1 MAELAKEIIQVN
13 LEDEMR
19 RSYLDY
25 AMSVIVGRAL
35 PDVRDG
41 LKPVH
46 RRVLYAMSELG
57 AHSNKPHFKS
67 ARIVGDVI
75 GKYHPHGD
83 QSVYDTL
90 VRMAQPFS
98 LRYLLVDGQGNF
110 GSVDGDSAAAMRY
123 TESRM
128 AKLTHELMADIDKET
143 VDFQPNYDEKELEP
157 TVMPTRV
164 PNLLING
171 SAGIAVGMAT
181 NIPPHNLSE
190 VINAT
195 IALINAPELD
205 VDALMEYIPGPDFPT
220 AGIINGTA
228 GIINAYRT
236 GRGRVRMRARAEIE
250 VNQDTGR
257 EAIAV
262 TEIPYQVN
270 KARLIEK
277 IAELVKEKRLEGIS
291 ELRDESDKDGM
302 RIFIEVK
309 RGESAEVVL
318 NNLYQQTQM
327 ESVFG
332 INMVALVDGR
342 PQLLNL
348 KQILEAFI
356 RHRREVVTRR
366 TIFELRK
373 ARQRAHILEG
383 LTVALANIDE
393 MIELIKTSANPNEAR
408 ERMLEKT
415 WEPGL
420 VGALLAAAGSEASR
434 PEDLAAEFGL
444 HDGRYQLTE
453 TQATQI
459 LEMRLH
465 RLTGL
470 EQEKLTDEYKVLLEA
485 IRGLIEILENPD
497 VLLEVIRTEL
507 LNLKE
512 EFGDA
517 RRSEIRASEEDLDIL
532 DLIAPE
538 DVVVTLSHSGYAKRQ
553 PVSAYRA
560 QKRGGKGRNAAMTKD
575 EDFIDK
581 LWLVNTHDTLLTFT
595 STGRVFWL
603 PVHQLPDAGPN
614 ARGRP
619 IINWLALEAG
629 EQVQAVLPVRAYDDS
644 HFVFF
649 ATRNGM
655 VKKTP
660 LTEFAYRLARGKIAI
675 NLDDGDAL
683 VDVALT
689 NGQREVMLFASN
701 GKAVRFAESGR
712 EDDADAVE
720 ESVDTDGA
728 EDSGEDA
735 VEVVAEGEGADRS
748 RRGKGGVRSTGRN
761 SRGVRG
767 IKLAKGES
775 VVSMIVIDGDGDIL
789 TASQRGYG
797 KRTPVDEYPCKGRGT
812 QGVIALKTT
821 ERNGA
826 LVGAIQL
833 SDHHEVLMIS
843 DGGTLV
849 RTRAAEISQ
858 VGRNTQGVTLM
869 RLAEDETLQTIER
882 VDASLDEVEDGIEG
896 EVPAAPVADA
906 GDAVETPATDA

>member
-1 MAELAKEIIQVN
+1 MADLAKEIIPVN

-46 RRVLYAMSELG
+46 RRVLFAMNELG
-57 AHSNKPHFKS
+57 AHSNKPYYKS

-83 QSVYDTL
+83 NAVYDTL

-110 GSVDGDSAAAMRY
+110 GSIDGDNAAAMRY
-123 TESRM
+123 TEARMSRIS
-128 AKLTHELMADIDKET
+128 HELMADIDKDT

-164 PNLLING
+164 PNLLVNG

-181 NIPPHNLSE
+181 NIPPHNLNE
-190 VINAT
+190 VVEALL
-195 IALINAPELD
+195 ALIDDPQID
-205 VDALMEYIPGPDFPT
+205 IDGLMEHIPGPDFPT
-220 AGIINGTA
+220 AGIINGVG
-228 GIINAYRT
+228 GIQLAYRT
-236 GRGRVRMRARAEIE
+236 GRGRVRMRAKADVE
-250 VNQDTGR
+250 VADNGR
-257 EAIAV
+257 EAIVV

-277 IAELVKEKRLEGIS
+277 IAELVKEKKLEGIS

-302 RIFIEVK
+302 RIYIEVK

-318 NNLYQQTQM
+318 NNLYAQTQM

-348 KQILEAFI
+348 KQILEAFV

-373 ARQRAHILEG
+373 ARNRAHILEG
-383 LTVALANIDE
+383 LTVALANIDA

-408 ERMLEKT
+408 ERMLART

-420 VGALLAAAGSEASR
+420 VGSLLAAAGAEASR
-434 PEDLAAEFGL
+434 PEDLPAGVGL
-444 HDGRYQLTE
+444 VGGRYQLTE
-453 TQATQI
+453 TQAQQI

-470 EQEKLTDEYKVLLEA
+470 EQEKLTEEYRQLLEE
-485 IRGLIEILENPD
+485 IRGLIRILEEPD
-497 VLLEVIRTEL
+497 VLLDVIRTEL
-507 LNLKE
+507 RNLKE

-538 DVVVTLSHSGYAKRQ
+538 DVVVTLSHAGYAKRQ
-553 PVSAYRA
+553 PATTYRA
-560 QKRGGKGRNAAMTKD
+560 QRRGGKGRNAAATKD
-575 EDFIDK
+575 EDFIDQ

-595 STGRVFWL
+595 SAGRVFWL

-619 IINWLALEAG
+619 IINWIPLTEC
-629 EQVQAVLPVRAYDDS
+629 EKVQAVLPVRAYDEGK
-644 HFVFF
+644 FVFF
-649 ATRNGM
+649 ATAHGT
-655 VKKTP
+655 VKKTA
-660 LTEFAYRLARGKIAI
+660 LTEFAFRLSRGKIAI
-675 NLDDGDAL
+675 NLDEGDAL
-683 VDVALT
+683 VGAALT
-689 NGQREVMLFASN
+689 DGECDIMLFASN
-701 GKAVRFAESGR
+701 GKAVRFDEGSVRAMGR
-712 EDDADAVE
+712 TA
-720 ESVDTDGA
+720 T
-728 EDSGEDA
+728 
-735 VEVVAEGEGADRS
+735 
-748 RRGKGGVRSTGRN
+748 
-761 SRGVRG
+761 GVRG
-767 IKLAKGES
+767 MRLAQGEEVRS
-775 VVSMIVIDGDGDIL
+775 LIVIDGQGDIL
-789 TASQRGYG
+789 TASERGFG
-797 KRTPVDEYPCKGRGT
+797 KRTEVAEFPKKGRGT

-821 ERNGA
+821 ERNGQ

-833 SDHHEVLMIS
+833 SDHHDVLLIS

-849 RTRAAEISQ
+849 RTPAADIAQ

-869 RLAEDETLQTIER
+869 RLAADETLQAIER
-882 VDASLDEVEDGIEG
+882 LDATLDREAEDAS
-896 EVPAAPVADA
+896 ADA
-906 GDAVETPATDA
+906 AVAVEGDEAASPPQA

>member
-1 MAELAKEIIQVN
+1 MAELAKEIIPVN

-46 RRVLYAMSELG
+46 RRVLYAMHELG
-57 AHSNKPHFKS
+57 AHSNKPYFKS

-83 QSVYDTL
+83 TAVYDTL

-98 LRYLLVDGQGNF
+98 LRYMLVDGQGNF
-110 GSVDGDSAAAMRY
+110 GSIDGDSAAAMRY
-123 TESRM
+123 TEARMSR
-128 AKLTHELMADIDKET
+128 LSHELMADIDKET

-164 PNLLING
+164 PNLLVNG

-181 NIPPHNLSE
+181 NIPPHNLGE
-190 VINAT
+190 VVDAT
-195 IALINAPELD
+195 IALIDHPEID
-205 VDALMEYIPGPDFPT
+205 IDGLMQYIPGPDFPT
-220 AGIINGTA
+220 AGIINGVG
-228 GIINAYRT
+228 GIQLAYRT
-236 GRGRVRMRARAEIE
+236 GRGRVRMRAKADIE
-250 VNQDTGR
+250 VNEDTGR

-277 IAELVKEKRLEGIS
+277 IAELVKEKKLEGIS

-302 RIFIEVK
+302 RIYIEVK

-348 KQILEAFI
+348 KQILEAFV

-373 ARQRAHILEG
+373 ARARAHILEG

-408 ERMLEKT
+408 DRMLART

-420 VGALLAAAGSEASR
+420 VASLLAAAGADASR
-434 PEDLAAEFGL
+434 PEDLPNGVGL
-444 HDGRYQLTE
+444 IEGRYQLTE
-453 TQATQI
+453 TQAQQI

-470 EQEKLTDEYKVLLEA
+470 EQDKLTEEYKQLLET
-485 IRGLIEILENPD
+485 IRGLIEILENPA

-507 LNLKE
+507 RNLKE
-512 EFGDA
+512 EFDDA

-538 DVVVTLSHSGYAKRQ
+538 DVVVTLSHAGYAKRQ

-560 QKRGGKGRNAAMTKD
+560 QKRGGRGRSAASTKD

-595 STGRVFWL
+595 SAGRVFWL
-603 PVHQLPDAGPN
+603 SVHQLPDAGPN

-619 IINWLALEAG
+619 IINWIPLEAS
-629 EQVQAVLPVRAYDDS
+629 EQVQAVVPVREYEEGKY
-644 HFVFF
+644 VFF
-649 ATRNGM
+649 ATRNGT

-660 LTEFAYRLARGKIAI
+660 LTEFAFRLQKGKIAI
-675 NLDDGDAL
+675 NLDEGDAL
-683 VDVALT
+683 VNAELT
-689 NGQREVMLFASN
+689 DGTRDIMLFASN
-701 GKAVRFAESGR
+701 GKAVRFAES
-712 EDDADAVE
+712 E
-720 ESVDTDGA
+720 
-728 EDSGEDA
+728 
-735 VEVVAEGEGADRS
+735 
-748 RRGKGGVRSTGRN
+748 VRSMGRTAT
-761 SRGVRG
+761 GVRG
-767 IKLAKGES
+767 IRLAPGDSSEGDGEGEGEVAQS
-775 VVSMIVIDGDGDIL
+775 GAKVVSLIVVDGDGDIL
-789 TASQRGYG
+789 TASERGYG
-797 KRTPVDEYPCKGRGT
+797 KRTPVTEYPRKGRGT

-821 ERNGA
+821 ERNGL
-826 LVGAIQL
+826 LVGAVQL
-833 SDHHEVLMIS
+833 SDHHEVLLIS

-858 VGRNTQGVTLM
+858 VSRNTQGVTLM
-869 RLAEDETLQTIER
+869 RLAADECLQAIER
-882 VDASLDEVEDGIEG
+882 LDASLDDDSEPVEGEPAVAAGVEDESRL
-896 EVPAAPVADA
+896 PQ
-906 GDAVETPATDA
+906 

>member
-1 MAELAKEIIQVN
+1 MAELAKEIIPVN

-35 PDVRDG
+35 PDARDG

-46 RRVLYAMSELG
+46 RRVLYAMNELG
-57 AHSNKPHFKS
+57 AHSNKPYYKS

-83 QSVYDTL
+83 SAVYDTL

-98 LRYLLVDGQGNF
+98 LRYMLVDGQGNF

-123 TESRM
+123 TEARMSRIS
-128 AKLTHELMADIDKET
+128 HELLADIDKET

-157 TVMPTRV
+157 SVMPTRV
-164 PNLLING
+164 PNLLVNG

-181 NIPPHNLSE
+181 NIPPHNMSE
-190 VINAT
+190 VIDAT
-195 IALINAPELD
+195 IALIDQPDID
-205 VDALMEYIPGPDFPT
+205 VDGLMEHIPGPDFPT

-236 GRGRVRMRARAEIE
+236 GRGRVRMRARAEVE
-250 VNQDTGR
+250 VADNGR
-257 EAIAV
+257 EAIVV

-277 IAELVKEKRLEGIS
+277 IAELVKEKKLEGIS

-302 RIFIEVK
+302 RIYIEVK

-348 KQILEAFI
+348 KQVLEAFV

-366 TIFELRK
+366 TIFDLRK
-373 ARQRAHILEG
+373 ARARAHILEG
-383 LTVALANIDE
+383 LTVALANIDD

-408 ERMLEKT
+408 ERMLART

-420 VGALLAAAGSEASR
+420 VGALLAATGADASR
-434 PEDLAAEFGL
+434 PEDLPDGVGL
-444 HDGRYQLTE
+444 IDGRYQLTE
-453 TQATQI
+453 TQAQQI

-470 EQEKLTDEYKVLLEA
+470 EQEKLTEEYKLLLET

-507 LNLKE
+507 RNVKE

-517 RRSEIRASEEDLDIL
+517 RRSEIRQSEEDLDIL

-538 DVVVTLSHSGYAKRQ
+538 DVVVTLSHAGYAKRQ
-553 PVSAYRA
+553 PVTAYRA
-560 QKRGGKGRNAAMTKD
+560 QKRGGRGRNAAATKD

-595 STGRVFWL
+595 SAGRVFWL
-603 PVHQLPDAGPN
+603 SVHQLPDAGPN

-619 IINWLALEAG
+619 IINWIPLETG
-629 EQVQAVLPVRAYDDS
+629 EQVQAVVPVREYEEGKY
-644 HFVFF
+644 VFF
-649 ATRNGM
+649 ATRNGT

-660 LTEFAYRLARGKIAI
+660 LTEFAYRLQRGKIAI
-675 NLDDGDAL
+675 NLDEGDAL
-683 VDVALT
+683 VNAELT
-689 NGQREVMLFASN
+689 NGERDIMLFASN
-701 GKAVRFAESGR
+701 GKAVRFDEGSVRSMGR
-712 EDDADAVE
+712 TATGVR
-720 ESVDTDGA
+720 GMRL
-728 EDSGEDA
+728 
-735 VEVVAEGEGADRS
+735 AEGEQ
-748 RRGKGGVRSTGRN
+748 
-761 SRGVRG
+761 
-767 IKLAKGES
+767 
-775 VVSMIVIDGDGDIL
+775 VVSLIVIDGDGDIL
-789 TASQRGYG
+789 TASARGYG
-797 KRTPVDEYPCKGRGT
+797 KRTPQAEYPRKGRGT
-812 QGVIALKTT
+812 QGVLAIKTS
-821 ERNGA
+821 ERNGP
-826 LVGAIQL
+826 LVGAVQL
-833 SDHHEVLMIS
+833 SEHHEVLLIS

-849 RTRAAEISQ
+849 RTRASEISQ
-858 VGRNTQGVTLM
+858 VSRNTQGVTLM
-869 RLAEDETLQTIER
+869 RLAADETLQAVER
-882 VDASLDEVEDGIEG
+882 LDASLDDEDVEG
-896 EVPAAPVADA
+896 EGVDVAIDPTAVTQPAGAATAEPAPDA
-906 GDAVETPATDA
+906 G

>member
-1 MAELAKEIIQVN
+1 MSSQNSDHAREIIPVN

-46 RRVLYAMSELG
+46 RRVLFAMNELG
-57 AHSNKPHFKS
+57 AHSNKPYYKS

-90 VRMAQPFS
+90 VRMAQPFA

-110 GSVDGDSAAAMRY
+110 GSVDGDPAAAMRY
-123 TESRM
+123 TEARMSRM
-128 AKLTHELMADIDKET
+128 AHELMADIDKET

-157 TVMPTRV
+157 TVMPTRF
-164 PNLLING
+164 PNLLVNG

-181 NIPPHNLSE
+181 NIPPHNLRE
-190 VINAT
+190 VVNALLAM
-195 IALINAPELD
+195 IEQPQID
-205 VDALMEYIPGPDFPT
+205 IDGLMEHIPGPDFPT
-220 AGIINGTA
+220 AGILNGVG
-228 GIINAYRT
+228 GIHLAYRT
-236 GRGRVRMRARAEIE
+236 GRGRVRMRAKAEVE
-250 VNQDTGR
+250 VSDNGR
-257 EAIAV
+257 EAIVV

-270 KARLIEK
+270 KARLIER
-277 IAELVKEKRLEGIS
+277 IADLVKEKKLEGIS

-318 NNLYQQTQM
+318 NNLYSQTPM
-327 ESVFG
+327 ESTFG

-348 KQILEAFI
+348 KQILEAFL

-373 ARQRAHILEG
+373 ARARAHILEG

-393 MIELIKTSANPNEAR
+393 MIELIKTSANPDEAR
-408 ERMLEKT
+408 QRMLARL
-415 WEPGL
+415 WQPGM
-420 VGALLAAAGSEASR
+420 VGALLAASGADASR
-434 PEDLAAEFGL
+434 PEDLPQGVGL
-444 HDGRYQLTE
+444 LDGGYQLTE
-453 TQATQI
+453 TQAQQI

-470 EQEKLTDEYKVLLEA
+470 EQEKLAEEYRQLLDA
-485 IRGLIEILENPD
+485 IRALIEILEQPD
-497 VLLEVIRTEL
+497 VLMRVIRTEL
-507 LNLKE
+507 ENVKE

-538 DVVVTLSHSGYAKRQ
+538 DVVVTLSHAGYAKRQ
-553 PVSAYRA
+553 PATAYRA
-560 QKRGGKGRNAAMTKD
+560 QRRGGRGRNAAATKD
-575 EDFIDK
+575 EDFIDQ

-595 STGRVFWL
+595 SNGRVFWL

-619 IINWLALEAG
+619 IVNWIPLEAG
-629 EQVQAVLPVRAYDDS
+629 EKVQAVLPVREYAEGQY
-644 HFVFF
+644 VFF
-649 ATRNGM
+649 ATRNGT

-660 LTEFAYRLARGKIAI
+660 LTEFAFRLARGKIAI
-675 NLDDGDAL
+675 GLDEGDAL
-683 VDVALT
+683 VNAELT
-689 NGQREVMLFASN
+689 NGARDIMLFASN
-701 GKAVRFAESGR
+701 GKAVRFDEGSVRAMGR
-712 EDDADAVE
+712 TATGVR
-720 ESVDTDGA
+720 GMRL
-728 EDSGEDA
+728 
-735 VEVVAEGEGADRS
+735 AEGERVCS
-748 RRGKGGVRSTGRN
+748 L
-761 SRGVRG
+761 
-767 IKLAKGES
+767 I
-775 VVSMIVIDGDGDIL
+775 VVDGDGDIL
-789 TASQRGYG
+789 TASENGYG
-797 KRTPVDEYPCKGRGT
+797 KRTGINEFPRKGRGT
-812 QGVIALKTT
+812 QGVIALKTSD
-821 ERNGA
+821 RNGR
-826 LVGAIQL
+826 LIGAIQL
-833 SDHHEVLMIS
+833 SDHHDVLLIS

-849 RTRAAEISQ
+849 RTPASAIAQ
-858 VGRNTQGVTLM
+858 VGRNTQGVTLI
-869 RLAEDETLQTIER
+869 RVAGGEKLQAIER
-882 VDASLDEVEDGIEG
+882 LDVSLEQNGSAE
-896 EVPAAPVADA
+896 AA
-906 GDAVETPATDA
+906 AVLPPEQQAPQFEP

>member
-1 MAELAKEIIQVN
+1 MADLAKEIIPVN

-46 RRVLYAMSELG
+46 RRVLYAMNELG
-57 AHSNKPHFKS
+57 AHSNKPYYKS

-123 TESRM
+123 TEARMSR
-128 AKLTHELMADIDKET
+128 LTHELMADIDKET

-157 TVMPTRV
+157 TVMPTRF
-164 PNLLING
+164 PNLLVNG

-181 NIPPHNLSE
+181 NIPPHNMGE
-190 VINAT
+190 VVNALL
-195 IALINAPELD
+195 ALIDDPSID
-205 VDALMEYIPGPDFPT
+205 IDGLMEHIPGPDFPT
-220 AGIINGTA
+220 AGIINGVG
-228 GIINAYRT
+228 GIHLAYRT

-250 VNQDTGR
+250 VADNGR

-277 IAELVKEKRLEGIS
+277 IAELVKEKKLEGIS

-302 RIFIEVK
+302 RIYIEVK

-318 NNLYQQTQM
+318 NNLYAQTQM

-342 PQLLNL
+342 PKLLNL
-348 KQILEAFI
+348 KEILEAFV

-373 ARQRAHILEG
+373 ARNRAHILEG

-408 ERMLEKT
+408 ERMLART
-415 WEPGL
+415 WEAGL
-420 VGALLAAAGSEASR
+420 VGALLAASGADASR
-434 PEDLAAEFGL
+434 PEDLPQGVGL
-444 HDGRYQLTE
+444 IDGRYQLTE
-453 TQATQI
+453 TQAQQI

-470 EQEKLTDEYKVLLEA
+470 EQDKLTEEYKALLEE
-485 IRGLIEILENPD
+485 IRGLIRILEEPD
-497 VLLEVIRTEL
+497 VLLDVIRDEL
-507 LNLKE
+507 RNVKA

-538 DVVVTLSHSGYAKRQ
+538 DVVVTLSHAGYAKRQ
-553 PVSAYRA
+553 PATAYRA
-560 QKRGGKGRNAAMTKD
+560 QKRGGKGRNAASTKD
-575 EDFIDK
+575 EDFIDQ

-595 STGRVFWL
+595 SAGRVFWL

-619 IINWLALEAG
+619 IINWIPLTEG
-629 EQVQAVLPVRAYDDS
+629 EKVQAVLPVREYADGKY
-644 HFVFF
+644 VFF
-649 ATRNGM
+649 ATGNGT
-655 VKKTP
+655 VKKTA

-675 NLDDGDAL
+675 NLDEGDAL
-683 VDVALT
+683 VGAALT
-689 NGQREVMLFASN
+689 DGECDIMLFASN
-701 GKAVRFAESGR
+701 GKAVRFDEGSVRAMGR
-712 EDDADAVE
+712 TATGVR
-720 ESVDTDGA
+720 GMKL
-728 EDSGEDA
+728 
-735 VEVVAEGEGADRS
+735 AEGEA
-748 RRGKGGVRSTGRN
+748 VRS
-761 SRGVRG
+761 
-767 IKLAKGES
+767 L
-775 VVSMIVIDGDGDIL
+775 IVIDGEGDIL
-789 TASQRGYG
+789 TASERGFG
-797 KRTPVDEYPCKGRGT
+797 KRTGVAEFPKKGRGT

-821 ERNGA
+821 ERNGQ

-833 SDHHEVLMIS
+833 SEHHDVLLIS

-849 RTRAAEISQ
+849 RTPAADIAQ

-869 RLAEDETLQTIER
+869 RLAADETLQAIER
-882 VDASLDEVEDGIEG
+882 LDASLDGDGEAGADSVDAIQ
-896 EVPAAPVADA
+896 AAPP
-906 GDAVETPATDA
+906 PA

>member
-1 MAELAKEIIQVN
+1 MTDLAQEIIPVN

-46 RRVLYAMSELG
+46 RRVLHAMNELG
-57 AHSNKPHFKS
+57 AHSNKPYYKS

-98 LRYLLVDGQGNF
+98 LRYMLVDGQGNF

-123 TESRM
+123 TEARM
-128 AKLTHELMADIDKET
+128 ARLTHELMADIDKET
-143 VDFQPNYDEKELEP
+143 VDFTPNYDEKELEP
-157 TVMPTRV
+157 SVMPTRF
-164 PNLLING
+164 PNLLVNG

-181 NIPPHNLSE
+181 NIPPHNLGE
-190 VINAT
+190 VVDAL
-195 IALINAPELD
+195 IALIDNPD
-205 VDALMEYIPGPDFPT
+205 IDIDGLMEYIPGPDFPT
-220 AGIINGTA
+220 GGIINGVG
-228 GIINAYRT
+228 GIHLAYRT
-236 GRGRVRMRARAEIE
+236 GRGRVRIRAKCDVE
-250 VNQDTGR
+250 VADNGR
-257 EAIAV
+257 ESIIV

-277 IAELVKEKRLEGIS
+277 IAELVKEKKLEGIS

-302 RIFIEVK
+302 RIYIEVK
-309 RGESAEVVL
+309 RGDSAEVVL

-332 INMVALVDGR
+332 INMVAIVEGR
-342 PQLLNL
+342 PRLLNL
-348 KQILEAFI
+348 REILEAFV

-373 ARQRAHILEG
+373 ARNRAHVLEG

-393 MIELIKTSANPNEAR
+393 MIELIKTSESPAVAK
-408 ERMLEKT
+408 ERMLARL
-415 WEPGL
+415 WQPGL
-420 VGALLAAAGSEASR
+420 VGALLGAAGAEASR
-434 PEDLAAEFGL
+434 PEDLPRGVGL
-444 HDGRYQLTE
+444 LADGYQLTE
-453 TQATQI
+453 TQAQQI

-470 EQEKLTDEYKVLLEA
+470 EQEKLTEEYRQLLDT
-485 IRGLIEILENPD
+485 IRGLIEILEDPE

-507 LNLKE
+507 RNVKE
-512 EFGDA
+512 EFGDE

-538 DVVVTLSHSGYAKRQ
+538 DVVVTLSHAGYAKRQ
-553 PVSAYRA
+553 PVTAYRA
-560 QKRGGKGRNAAMTKD
+560 QRRGGRGRNAASTKD
-575 EDFIDK
+575 EDFIDQ

-595 STGRVFWL
+595 SAGRVFWL

-619 IINWLALEAG
+619 IINWIALEEG
-629 EQVQAVLPVRAYDDS
+629 EKVQAVVPVREYDPDK
-644 HFVFF
+644 FVFF
-649 ATRNGM
+649 ATRHGT

-660 LTEFAYRLARGKIAI
+660 LPEFAYRLARGKIAI
-675 NLDDGDAL
+675 NLAEGDAL
-683 VDVALT
+683 VNVELSD
-689 NGQREVMLFASN
+689 GDRDIMLFASN
-701 GKAVRFAESGR
+701 GKAVRFAGQTVRPMGR
-712 EDDADAVE
+712 TA
-720 ESVDTDGA
+720 T
-728 EDSGEDA
+728 
-735 VEVVAEGEGADRS
+735 
-748 RRGKGGVRSTGRN
+748 
-761 SRGVRG
+761 GVRG
-767 IKLAKGES
+767 IRLAEGEEVRS
-775 VVSMIVIDGDGDIL
+775 LIVVDGDGDIL
-789 TASQRGYG
+789 TASERGYG
-797 KRTPVDEYPCKGRGT
+797 KRTPLAEYPRKGRGT
-812 QGVIALKTT
+812 QGVIALQTT
-821 ERNGA
+821 ARNGK

-833 SDHHEVLMIS
+833 SDQHEVLLIS
-843 DGGTLV
+843 DAGTLV

-869 RLAEDETLQTIER
+869 RVGEGESLQAIER
-882 VDASLDEVEDGIEG
+882 LDASLDADGE
-896 EVPAAPVADA
+896 PAADA
-906 GDAVETPATDA
+906 RPEPGLQPEA

>member
-1 MAELAKEIIQVN
+1 MTDLAKEIIPVN

-46 RRVLYAMSELG
+46 RRVLFAMNELG
-57 AHSNKPHFKS
+57 AHSNKPYYKS

-110 GSVDGDSAAAMRY
+110 GSVDGDNAAAMRY
-123 TESRM
+123 TEARM
-128 AKLTHELMADIDKET
+128 AKLTHELMADIDKDT

-157 TVMPTRV
+157 TVMPSRF
-164 PNLLING
+164 PNLLVNG

-190 VINAT
+190 VIDAT
-195 IALINAPELD
+195 VALLDDPEID
-205 VDALMEYIPGPDFPT
+205 IDGLMQHIPGPDFPT
-220 AGIINGTA
+220 AGIINGVG
-228 GIINAYRT
+228 GIHIAYRT
-236 GRGRVRMRARAEIE
+236 GRGRVRMRARAEVE
-250 VNQDTGR
+250 VADNGR
-257 EAIAV
+257 EAIIV

-277 IAELVKEKRLEGIS
+277 IAELVKEKKLEGIS

-309 RGESAEVVL
+309 RGDSAEVVL

-348 KQILEAFI
+348 KQILEAFV

-373 ARQRAHILEG
+373 ARARAHILEG

-408 ERMLEKT
+408 ERLLAKT
-415 WEPGL
+415 WDAGL
-420 VGALLAAAGSEASR
+420 VASLLAAAGSDASK
-434 PEDLAAEFGL
+434 PEDLPHGVGL
-444 HDGRYQLTE
+444 IDGMYQLTE
-453 TQATQI
+453 VQAKEI

-470 EQEKLTDEYKVLLEA
+470 EQDKLTEEYKNLLGV

-497 VLLEVIRTEL
+497 RLREVIRDEL
-507 LNLKE
+507 REVKE
-512 EFGDA
+512 AFGDE

-538 DVVVTLSHSGYAKRQ
+538 DVVVTLSHAGYAKRQ
-553 PVSAYRA
+553 PVTAYRA
-560 QKRGGKGRNAAMTKD
+560 QKRGGRGRNAASTKD
-575 EDFIDK
+575 EDFIDQ

-595 STGRVFWL
+595 SSGRVFWL
-603 PVHQLPDAGPN
+603 SVHQLPDAGPN

-619 IINWLALEAG
+619 IINWLALEPG
-629 EQVQAVLPVRAYDDS
+629 EQVQAVLPVRSYDDE

-649 ATRNGM
+649 ATRNGT

-675 NLDDGDAL
+675 NLDEGDAL
-683 VDVALT
+683 IGVALT
-689 NGQREVMLFASN
+689 DGHRDIMLFASN
-701 GKAVRFAESGR
+701 GKTVRFDEAAVRAVGRTATGVRGMKLAAGEKVVSLIVAESAGDQPEV
-712 EDDADAVE
+712 EDDAGDEVMEAASDDVVIETPVEIDDA
-720 ESVDTDGA
+720 SVA
-728 EDSGEDA
+728 Y
-735 VEVVAEGEGADRS
+735 
-748 RRGKGGVRSTGRN
+748 
-761 SRGVRG
+761 
-767 IKLAKGES
+767 
-775 VVSMIVIDGDGDIL
+775 IL
-789 TASQRGYG
+789 TATENGYG
-797 KRTPVDEYPCKGRGT
+797 KRTPLADYPRKGRGT
-812 QGVIALKTT
+812 QGVIGIQTT
-821 ERNGA
+821 ARNGK
-826 LVGAIQL
+826 LVAAVLL
-833 SDHHEVLMIS
+833 SSRDEVLLIS

-869 RLAEDETLQTIER
+869 RLAEDETLQALER
-882 VDASLDEVEDGIEG
+882 LDASLDEDDISETSEALQPPTGVGALQ
-896 EVPAAPVADA
+896 PKNDA
-906 GDAVETPATDA
+906 

>member
-1 MAELAKEIIQVN
+1 MAELAKEIIPVN

-35 PDVRDG
+35 PDARDG

-46 RRVLYAMSELG
+46 RRVLYAMNELG
-57 AHSNKPHFKS
+57 AHSNKPYYKS

-83 QSVYDTL
+83 SAVYDTL

-98 LRYLLVDGQGNF
+98 LRYMLVDGQGNF

-123 TESRM
+123 TEARMSRIS
-128 AKLTHELMADIDKET
+128 HELLADIDKET

-164 PNLLING
+164 PNLLVNG

-181 NIPPHNLSE
+181 NIPPHNMSE
-190 VINAT
+190 VIDAT
-195 IALINAPELD
+195 IALIDQPDID
-205 VDALMEYIPGPDFPT
+205 VDGLMEHIPGPDFPT

-236 GRGRVRMRARAEIE
+236 GRGRVRMRARAEVE
-250 VNQDTGR
+250 VADNGR
-257 EAIAV
+257 EAIVV

-277 IAELVKEKRLEGIS
+277 IAELVKEKKLEGIS

-348 KQILEAFI
+348 KQVLEAFV

-366 TIFELRK
+366 TIFDLRK
-373 ARQRAHILEG
+373 ARARAHILEG

-408 ERMLEKT
+408 ERMLART

-420 VGALLAAAGSEASR
+420 VGALLAASGADASR
-434 PEDLAAEFGL
+434 PDDLPDGVGL
-444 HDGRYQLTE
+444 VDGRYQLTE
-453 TQATQI
+453 TQAQQI

-470 EQEKLTDEYKVLLEA
+470 EQEKLTEEYKLLLET

-507 LNLKE
+507 RNVKE

-517 RRSEIRASEEDLDIL
+517 RRSEIRQSEEDLDIL

-538 DVVVTLSHSGYAKRQ
+538 DVVVTLSHAGYAKRQ
-553 PVSAYRA
+553 PVTAYRA
-560 QKRGGKGRNAAMTKD
+560 QKRGGRGRNAAATKD

-595 STGRVFWL
+595 SAGRVFWL
-603 PVHQLPDAGPN
+603 SVHQLPDAGPN

-619 IINWLALEAG
+619 IINWIPLETG
-629 EQVQAVLPVRAYDDS
+629 EQVQAVVPVREYEEGKY
-644 HFVFF
+644 VFF
-649 ATRNGM
+649 ATRNGT

-660 LTEFAYRLARGKIAI
+660 LTEFAYRLQRGKIAI
-675 NLDDGDAL
+675 NLDEGDAL
-683 VDVALT
+683 VNAELT
-689 NGQREVMLFASN
+689 NGERDIMLFASN
-701 GKAVRFAESGR
+701 GKAVRFDEGSVRSMGR
-712 EDDADAVE
+712 TATGVR
-720 ESVDTDGA
+720 GMRL
-728 EDSGEDA
+728 
-735 VEVVAEGEGADRS
+735 AEGEQ
-748 RRGKGGVRSTGRN
+748 
-761 SRGVRG
+761 
-767 IKLAKGES
+767 
-775 VVSMIVIDGDGDIL
+775 VVSLIVIDGDGDIL
-789 TASQRGYG
+789 TASARGYG
-797 KRTPVDEYPCKGRGT
+797 KRTPQAEYPRKGRGT
-812 QGVIALKTT
+812 QGVLAIKTS
-821 ERNGA
+821 ERNGP
-826 LVGAIQL
+826 LVGAVQL
-833 SDHHEVLMIS
+833 SEHHEVLLIS

-849 RTRAAEISQ
+849 RTRASEISQ
-858 VGRNTQGVTLM
+858 VSRNTQGVTLM
-869 RLAEDETLQTIER
+869 RLAADETLQAVER
-882 VDASLDEVEDGIEG
+882 LDASLDDEDGEG
-896 EVPAAPVADA
+896 EAL
-906 GDAVETPATDA
+906 AVEGPGATSPNDASITEQPSGAG

>member
-1 MAELAKEIIQVN
+1 MADLAKEIIPVN

-19 RSYLDY
+19 KSYLDY

-46 RRVLYAMSELG
+46 LRVLYAMNELG
-57 AHSNKPHFKS
+57 AHSNKPYYKS

-123 TESRM
+123 TEARMSR
-128 AKLTHELMADIDKET
+128 LTHELMADIDKET
-143 VDFQPNYDEKELEP
+143 VDFVPNYDEKELEP
-157 TVMPTRV
+157 SVMPTRF
-164 PNLLING
+164 PNLLVNG

-190 VINAT
+190 VVDGL
-195 IALINAPELD
+195 IALIDNPLID
-205 VDALMEYIPGPDFPT
+205 IDALMDYIPGPDFPT

-228 GIINAYRT
+228 GIIAGYRT
-236 GRGRVRMRARAEIE
+236 GRGRVRMRAKAEVE
-250 VNQDTGR
+250 VDDRTGR
-257 EAIAV
+257 EAIIV

-277 IAELVKEKRLEGIS
+277 IAELVKEKKLEGIS

-302 RIFIEVK
+302 RIYIEVK

-318 NNLYQQTQM
+318 NNLYSQTPM

-348 KQILEAFI
+348 KQMLEAFV

-373 ARQRAHILEG
+373 ARARAHILEG

-408 ERMLEKT
+408 ERMLAKT

-420 VGALLAAAGSEASR
+420 VGSLLAASGAEASR
-434 PEDLAAEFGL
+434 PEDLPRGVGFI
-444 HDGRYQLTE
+444 DGRYQLTE
-453 TQATQI
+453 VQATQI

-470 EQEKLTDEYKVLLEA
+470 EQEKLTEEYRQLLDTIA
-485 IRGLIEILENPD
+485 GLIRILENPD
-497 VLLEVIRTEL
+497 VLKEVIREEL
-507 LNLKE
+507 LNVKA

-517 RRSEIRASEEDLDIL
+517 RRSEIRQSEEDLDIL

-538 DVVVTLSHSGYAKRQ
+538 DMVVTLSHAGYAKRQ
-553 PVSAYRA
+553 PASSYRA
-560 QKRGGKGRNAAMTKD
+560 QKRGGRGRNAATTKD
-575 EDFIDK
+575 EDFIDQ

-595 STGRVFWL
+595 SKGRVFWL
-603 PVHQLPDAGPN
+603 AVHQLPEAGPN

-619 IINWLALEAG
+619 IINWIPLEG
-629 EQVQAVLPVRAYDDS
+629 DEKVQAVLPVREYAQGRY
-644 HFVFF
+644 VFF
-649 ATRNGM
+649 ATRNGT

-660 LTEFAYRLARGKIAI
+660 LTEFAFRLARGKIAI
-675 NLDDGDAL
+675 NLDEGDAL
-683 VDVALT
+683 VGVALT
-689 NGQREVMLFASN
+689 DGERDVLLFASN
-701 GKAVRFAESGR
+701 GKAVRFG
-712 EDDADAVE
+712 E
-720 ESVDTDGA
+720 EA
-728 EDSGEDA
+728 
-735 VEVVAEGEGADRS
+735 
-748 RRGKGGVRSTGRN
+748 VRSMGRTAT
-761 SRGVRG
+761 GVRG
-767 IKLAKGES
+767 IKLAKGED
-775 VVSMIVIDGDGDIL
+775 VVSLIVAERAAGAGAESEDESTDEVAESNDETVLETLQDESGCYIL
-789 TASQRGYG
+789 TATENGYG
-797 KRTPVDEYPCKGRGT
+797 KRTPLADYPRKGRGT
-812 QGVIALKTT
+812 QGVIGIQTN
-821 ERNGA
+821 ERNGK
-826 LVGAIQL
+826 LVGAL
-833 SDHHEVLMIS
+833 LLGNTDEVMLIS

-849 RTRAAEISQ
+849 RTRSTEISC
-858 VGRNTQGVTLM
+858 VGRNTQGVTLI
-869 RLAEDETLQTIER
+869 RLSKGEKLQAIER
-882 VDASLDEVEDGIEG
+882 LDASLEEEEDA
-896 EVPAAPVADA
+896 VAADA
-906 GDAVETPATDA
+906 SAEAPPPSPAG

>member
-1 MAELAKEIIQVN
+1 MAELAREILPVN

-46 RRVLYAMSELG
+46 RRVLFAMNELG
-57 AHSNKPHFKS
+57 TFSNKPHVKS

-83 QSVYDTL
+83 ASVYDTL

-98 LRYLLVDGQGNF
+98 LRYMLVDGQGNF

-123 TESRM
+123 TEARM
-128 AKLTHELMADIDKET
+128 SKLTHELLADIDKET
-143 VDFQPNYDEKELEP
+143 VDFQPNYDEKEFEP

-181 NIPPHNLSE
+181 NIPPHNLGE
-190 VINAT
+190 VIDAT
-195 IALINAPELD
+195 IAVIDTPD
-205 VDALMEYIPGPDFPT
+205 IDIDGLMQYIPAPDFPT

-228 GIINAYRT
+228 GITAAYHT
-236 GRGRVRMRARAEIE
+236 GRGRVRMRARAAIE
-250 VNQDTGR
+250 VNEDSGR

-277 IAELVKEKRLEGIS
+277 IAELVKEKKLEGIS

-302 RIFIEVK
+302 RIFIEIK
-309 RGESAEVVL
+309 RGFSADVVL

-348 KQILEAFI
+348 KQILEAFV

-366 TIFELRK
+366 TIFDLRK
-373 ARQRAHILEG
+373 ARARAHILEG

-408 ERMLEKT
+408 ERMLART
-415 WEPGL
+415 WEAGL
-420 VGALLAAAGSEASR
+420 VGALLGAAGAEASQ
-434 PEDLAAEFGL
+434 PDDLPKGVGL
-444 HDGRYQLTE
+444 VDGHYQLTE
-453 TQATQI
+453 TQAQQI
-459 LEMRLH
+459 LEMRLN

-470 EQEKLTDEYKVLLEA
+470 EQDRLTDEYKLLLET
-485 IRGLIEILENPD
+485 IRGLIEILMDPD
-497 VLLEVIRTEL
+497 VLMEVIRTEL
-507 LNLKE
+507 RNVKE

-517 RRSEIRASEEDLDIL
+517 RRTEIRPSEEDLDIL

-553 PVSAYRA
+553 PVSSYRS
-560 QKRGGKGRNAAMTKD
+560 QKRGGKGRNAAATKD
-575 EDFIDK
+575 EDFIDQ

-595 STGRVFWL
+595 SAGRVFWL

-619 IINWLALEAG
+619 IINWIPLEAS
-629 EQVQAVLPVRAYDDS
+629 EQVQAVLPVREYTADC
-644 HFVFF
+644 FVFF
-649 ATRNGM
+649 ATRNGT

-675 NLDDGDAL
+675 KLDDGDAL
-683 VDVALT
+683 VNVAIT
-689 NGQREVMLFASN
+689 NGSSDVMLFASN
-701 GKAVRFAESGR
+701 GKAVKFGES
-712 EDDADAVE
+712 A
-720 ESVDTDGA
+720 
-728 EDSGEDA
+728 
-735 VEVVAEGEGADRS
+735 
-748 RRGKGGVRSTGRN
+748 VRSMGRTAT
-761 SRGVRG
+761 GVRG
-767 IKLAKGES
+767 MRIPADAHITSLI
-775 VVSMIVIDGDGDIL
+775 VVDGDGDIL
-789 TASQRGYG
+789 TASARGFG
-797 KRTPVDEYPCKGRGT
+797 KRTPVADYPRKGRGT
-812 QGVIALKTT
+812 QGVLAIKTS

-833 SDHHEVLMIS
+833 SDHHEVLLIS

-849 RTRAAEISQ
+849 RTRASEIAQ

-869 RLAEDETLQTIER
+869 RMSADETLQAIER
-882 VDASLDEVEDGIEG
+882 LDASLDEGLD
-896 EVPAAPVADA
+896 PALAASDA
-906 GDAVETPATDA
+906 ENVDMTVAVEGAGVEAPITPQAGSGP

>member
-1 MAELAKEIIQVN
+1 MVDSAKEIIPVN

-46 RRVLYAMSELG
+46 RRVLFAMNELG
-57 AHSNKPHFKS
+57 AHSNKPYYKS

-83 QSVYDTL
+83 SAVYDTL

-98 LRYLLVDGQGNF
+98 LRYMLIDGQGNF

-123 TESRM
+123 TEARMSR
-128 AKLTHELMADIDKET
+128 LSHELMADIDKET
-143 VDFQPNYDEKELEP
+143 VDFQPNYDEKEQEP
-157 TVMPTRV
+157 SVLPARV
-164 PNLLING
+164 PNLLVNG

-181 NIPPHNLSE
+181 NVPPHNLSE
-190 VINAT
+190 VVDAT
-195 IALINAPELD
+195 IALIDDPEID
-205 VDALMEYIPGPDFPT
+205 IEGLMEHIPGPDFPT
-220 AGIINGTA
+220 AGIINGVG
-228 GIINAYRT
+228 GIHLAYRT

-250 VNQDTGR
+250 VADNGR

-277 IAELVKEKRLEGIS
+277 IAELVKEKKLEGIS

-302 RIFIEVK
+302 RIYIEIR
-309 RGESAEVVL
+309 RGDSAEVVL
-318 NNLYQQTQM
+318 NNLYQQTQL

-348 KQILEAFI
+348 KQILEAFV

-373 ARQRAHILEG
+373 ARNRAHILEG

-393 MIELIKTSANPNEAR
+393 MIELIKTSENPQVAK
-408 ERMLEKT
+408 ERMLART
-415 WEPGL
+415 WQPGL
-420 VGALLAAAGSEASR
+420 VGALLEAAGAEASR
-434 PEDLAAEFGL
+434 PEDLPAGVGL
-444 HDGRYQLTE
+444 LDDGYQLTE
-453 TQATQI
+453 VQAQQI

-470 EQEKLTDEYKVLLEA
+470 EQEKLTEEYRQLLEA
-485 IRGLIEILENPD
+485 IRGLIEILEDPD
-497 VLLEVIRTEL
+497 VLMEVIRTEL
-507 LNLKE
+507 RNLKE

-538 DVVVTLSHSGYAKRQ
+538 DVVVTLSHAGYAKRQ
-553 PVSAYRA
+553 PVTAYRA
-560 QKRGGKGRNAAMTKD
+560 QKRGGRGRSAAVAKE
-575 EDFIDK
+575 EDFIDR

-595 STGRVFWL
+595 SAGRVFWL

-619 IINWLALEAG
+619 IVNWIALEEG
-629 EQVQAVLPVRAYDDS
+629 EQVQAVVPVREYAEDR
-644 HFVFF
+644 FVFF
-649 ATRNGM
+649 ATRNGT

-660 LTEFAYRLARGKIAI
+660 LTEFAYRLQRGKIAI
-675 NLDDGDAL
+675 RLDEGDAL
-683 VDVALT
+683 VDVAIT
-689 NGQREVMLFASN
+689 DGSRDVMLFASN
-701 GKAVRFAESGR
+701 GKAVRFDEAS
-712 EDDADAVE
+712 
-720 ESVDTDGA
+720 
-728 EDSGEDA
+728 
-735 VEVVAEGEGADRS
+735 
-748 RRGKGGVRSTGRN
+748 VRSMGRTAA
-761 SRGVRG
+761 GVRG
-767 IKLAKGES
+767 IRLAEGECVCS
-775 VVSMIVIDGDGDIL
+775 LIVVEGEGDIL
-789 TASQRGYG
+789 TASARGFG
-797 KRTPVDEYPCKGRGT
+797 KRTPVAEYPKKGRGT
-812 QGVIALKTT
+812 QGVLAIKTS
-821 ERNGA
+821 ERNGH

-833 SDHHEVLMIS
+833 SDHHEVLLIS

-849 RTRAAEISQ
+849 RTRASEISQ

-869 RLAEDETLQTIER
+869 RLAADENLQAVER
-882 VDASLDEVEDGIEG
+882 VDASLDDEAEIVVEQPGPEQRP
-896 EVPAAPVADA
+896 EA
-906 GDAVETPATDA
+906 

>member
-1 MAELAKEIIQVN
+1 MTDLAKEIIPVN

-46 RRVLYAMSELG
+46 RRVLFAMNELG
-57 AHSNKPHFKS
+57 AHSNKPYYKS

-123 TESRM
+123 TEARMSRI
-128 AKLTHELMADIDKET
+128 THELMADIDKET

-157 TVMPTRV
+157 TVMPTRF
-164 PNLLING
+164 PNLLVNG

-181 NIPPHNLSE
+181 NIPPHNLTE
-190 VINAT
+190 VVNGLL
-195 IALINAPELD
+195 ALIDDPELD
-205 VDALMEYIPGPDFPT
+205 VDGLMQYIPGPDFPT
-220 AGIINGTA
+220 AGIINGVG
-228 GIINAYRT
+228 GIQLAYRT
-236 GRGRVRMRARAEIE
+236 GRGRVRMRAKAEIE
-250 VNQDTGR
+250 VADNGR
-257 EAIAV
+257 ESIIV

-277 IAELVKEKRLEGIS
+277 IAELVKEKKIEGIS

-302 RIFIEVK
+302 RIYIEVK
-309 RGESAEVVL
+309 RGDSAEVVL
-318 NNLYQQTQM
+318 NNLYQQTQL

-342 PQLLNL
+342 PQLVNL
-348 KQILEAFI
+348 KQILEAFL

-373 ARQRAHILEG
+373 ARARAHVLEG

-393 MIELIKTSANPNEAR
+393 MIELIKTSENPQVAK
-408 ERMLEKT
+408 ERMLGRT

-420 VGALLAAAGSEASR
+420 VGALLAATGAEASR
-434 PEDLAAEFGL
+434 PDDLPAGVGL
-444 HDGRYQLTE
+444 VDGRYQLTE
-453 TQATQI
+453 VQAQQI

-470 EQEKLTDEYKVLLEA
+470 EQDKLTEEYRQLLET
-485 IRGLIEILENPD
+485 IRGLIEILEDPD
-497 VLLEVIRTEL
+497 VLREVIRTEL
-507 LNLKE
+507 GALKAE
-512 EFGDA
+512 YGDE

-532 DLIAPE
+532 DLIEPE
-538 DVVVTLSHSGYAKRQ
+538 DVVVTLSHAGYAKRQ

-560 QKRGGKGRNAAMTKD
+560 QKRGGRGRAAAATKD
-575 EDFIDK
+575 EDFIDR

-595 STGRVFWL
+595 SSGKVFWL
-603 PVHQLPDAGPN
+603 PVHQLPEAGSN

-619 IINWLALEAG
+619 IINWIPLEEG
-629 EQVQAVLPVRAYDDS
+629 EKVQAVLPVREYAEGFY
-644 HFVFF
+644 VFF
-649 ATRNGM
+649 ATRNGT

-660 LTEFAYRLARGKIAI
+660 LTEFAFRLARGKIAI
-675 NLDDGDAL
+675 NLDEGDAL

-689 NGQREVMLFASN
+689 DGGRDIMLFASN
-701 GKAVRFAESGR
+701 GKAVRFDES
-712 EDDADAVE
+712 E
-720 ESVDTDGA
+720 
-728 EDSGEDA
+728 
-735 VEVVAEGEGADRS
+735 
-748 RRGKGGVRSTGRN
+748 VRSMGRTAT
-761 SRGVRG
+761 GVRG
-767 IKLAKGES
+767 IRLAEGER
-775 VVSMIVIDGDGDIL
+775 VVSLVVPEGEGDIL
-789 TASQRGYG
+789 TASERGYG
-797 KRTPVDEYPCKGRGT
+797 KRTPLSEYPKKGRGT
-812 QGVIALKTT
+812 QGVIAIQTT
-821 ERNGA
+821 ARNGQ

-833 SDHHEVLMIS
+833 SEQHEVLLIS

-849 RTRAAEISQ
+849 RTRASEISQ
-858 VGRNTQGVTLM
+858 VGRNTQGVTLI
-869 RLAEDETLQTIER
+869 RLGEGESLQAVER
-882 VDASLDEVEDGIEG
+882 VDASLDDEEEAGTARTDGDEA
-896 EVPAAPVADA
+896 VA
-906 GDAVETPATDA
+906 GDAAPQA

>member
-1 MAELAKEIIQVN
+1 MAELAREIIPVN

-46 RRVLYAMSELG
+46 RRVLYAMNELG
-57 AHSNKPHFKS
+57 AHSNKPYYKS

-123 TESRM
+123 TEARMSR
-128 AKLTHELMADIDKET
+128 LTHELMADIDKDT

-157 TVMPTRV
+157 TVMPSRF
-164 PNLLING
+164 PNLLVNG

-190 VINAT
+190 VIDAT
-195 IALINAPELD
+195 IALIDEPAID
-205 VDALMEYIPGPDFPT
+205 VDGLMQYIPGPDFPT
-220 AGIINGTA
+220 AGIINGVG
-228 GIINAYRT
+228 GIHLAYRT
-236 GRGRVRMRARAEIE
+236 GRGRVRMRAKAEIE
-250 VNQDTGR
+250 VADNGR

-277 IAELVKEKRLEGIS
+277 IAELVKEKKLEGIS

-302 RIFIEVK
+302 RIYIEIK

-318 NNLYQQTQM
+318 NNLYSQTPM

-348 KQILEAFI
+348 KQMLEAFV

-373 ARQRAHILEG
+373 ARARAHILEG

-408 ERMLEKT
+408 DRMLART

-420 VGALLAAAGSEASR
+420 VGALLAAAGAEASQ
-434 PEDLAAEFGL
+434 PEDLPKGVGL
-444 HDGRYQLTE
+444 IDGNYQLTE
-453 TQATQI
+453 VQAQQI

-470 EQEKLTDEYKVLLEA
+470 EQEKLTDEYRQLLETIA
-485 IRGLIEILENPD
+485 GLIRILENPD
-497 VLLEVIRTEL
+497 VLLDVIRTEL
-507 LNLKE
+507 RNLKE

-517 RRSEIRASEEDLDIL
+517 RRSDIRASEEDLDIL

-538 DVVVTLSHSGYAKRQ
+538 DVVVTLSHAGYAKRQ
-553 PVSAYRA
+553 PASSYRA
-560 QKRGGKGRNAAMTKD
+560 QKRGGKGRNAASTKD
-575 EDFIDK
+575 EDFIDQ

-595 STGRVFWL
+595 SAGRVFWL

-619 IINWLALEAG
+619 IINWIPLEAG
-629 EQVQAVLPVRAYDDS
+629 EQVQAVLPVRDYREDC
-644 HFVFF
+644 FVFF
-649 ATRNGM
+649 ATRNGT

-660 LTEFAYRLARGKIAI
+660 LTEYAYRLQRGKIAI
-675 NLDDGDAL
+675 NLEEGDAL
-683 VDVALT
+683 VGVALSDGT
-689 NGQREVMLFASN
+689 RDIMLFASN
-701 GKAVRFAESGR
+701 GKGVRFSG
-712 EDDADAVE
+712 
-720 ESVDTDGA
+720 TT
-728 EDSGEDA
+728 
-735 VEVVAEGEGADRS
+735 
-748 RRGKGGVRSTGRN
+748 VRPMGRTAT
-761 SRGVRG
+761 GVRG
-767 IKLAKGES
+767 MKLAKGEEVRS
-775 VVSMIVIDGDGDIL
+775 LIVIDGDGDIL
-789 TASQRGYG
+789 TASERGFG
-797 KRTPVDEYPCKGRGT
+797 KRTPVEDYPRKGRGT
-812 QGVIALKTT
+812 QGVIALQTSA
-821 ERNGA
+821 RNGQ
-826 LVGAIQL
+826 LIGAIQL
-833 SDHHEVLMIS
+833 SEHHEVLLIS

-849 RTRAAEISQ
+849 RTRASEIAQ

-869 RLAEDETLQTIER
+869 RLADDEKLQAIER
-882 VDASLDEVEDGIEG
+882 VDASLAEDIDAAEPAVTSVELSAE
-896 EVPAAPVADA
+896 
-906 GDAVETPATDA
+906 

>member
-1 MAELAKEIIQVN
+1 MAELAKEIIPVN

-46 RRVLYAMSELG
+46 RRVLFAMNELG
-57 AHSNKPHFKS
+57 AHSNKPYYKS

-83 QSVYDTL
+83 TAVYDTL

-98 LRYLLVDGQGNF
+98 LRYMLVDGQGNF
-110 GSVDGDSAAAMRY
+110 GSIDGDSAAAMRY
-123 TESRM
+123 TEARMSR
-128 AKLTHELMADIDKET
+128 LSHELMADIDKET

-164 PNLLING
+164 PNLLVNG

-181 NIPPHNLSE
+181 NIPPHNLGE
-190 VINAT
+190 VVDAT
-195 IALINAPELD
+195 IALIDQPEID
-205 VDALMEYIPGPDFPT
+205 IDGLMQYIPGPDFPT
-220 AGIINGTA
+220 AGIINGVG
-228 GIINAYRT
+228 GIQLAYRT
-236 GRGRVRMRARAEIE
+236 GRGRVRMRAKAEIE
-250 VNQDTGR
+250 VNEDTGR

-262 TEIPYQVN
+262 TEIPYMVN

-277 IAELVKEKRLEGIS
+277 IAELVKEKKLEGIS

-302 RIFIEVK
+302 RIYIEIK

-348 KQILEAFI
+348 KQILEAFV

-373 ARQRAHILEG
+373 ARARAHILEG

-408 ERMLEKT
+408 DRMLART
-415 WEPGL
+415 WQPGL
-420 VGALLAAAGSEASR
+420 VASLLAAAGADASR
-434 PEDLAAEFGL
+434 PEDLPNGVGL
-444 HDGRYQLTE
+444 IDGRYQLTE
-453 TQATQI
+453 VQAQQI

-470 EQEKLTDEYKVLLEA
+470 EQDKLTEEYRQLLET
-485 IRGLIEILENPD
+485 IRGLIEILENPA
-497 VLLEVIRTEL
+497 VLLELIRTEL
-507 LNLKE
+507 RNLKE
-512 EFGDA
+512 EFNDA

-560 QKRGGKGRNAAMTKD
+560 QKRGGRGRSAASTKD

-595 STGRVFWL
+595 SAGRVFWL
-603 PVHQLPDAGPN
+603 SVHQLPDAGPN

-619 IINWLALEAG
+619 IINWIPLEAG
-629 EQVQAVLPVRAYDDS
+629 EQVQAVVPVREYAEGK
-644 HFVFF
+644 FVFF
-649 ATRNGM
+649 ATRNGT

-660 LTEFAYRLARGKIAI
+660 LTEFAFRLQRGKIAI
-675 NLDDGDAL
+675 NLDEGDAL
-683 VDVALT
+683 VNAELT
-689 NGQREVMLFASN
+689 DGTRDIMLFASN
-701 GKAVRFAESGR
+701 GKAVRFAEN
-712 EDDADAVE
+712 E
-720 ESVDTDGA
+720 
-728 EDSGEDA
+728 
-735 VEVVAEGEGADRS
+735 
-748 RRGKGGVRSTGRN
+748 VRSMGRTAT
-761 SRGVRG
+761 GVRG
-767 IKLAKGES
+767 IRLAPGEVDDEGES
-775 VVSMIVIDGDGDIL
+775 EGGGETSTGAKVVSLIVVDGDGDIL
-789 TASQRGYG
+789 TASERGYG
-797 KRTPVDEYPCKGRGT
+797 KRTPVEEYPRRGRGT

-821 ERNGA
+821 ERNGL
-826 LVGAIQL
+826 LVGAVQL
-833 SDHHEVLMIS
+833 SDHHEVLLIS

-858 VGRNTQGVTLM
+858 VSRNTQGVTLM
-869 RLAEDETLQTIER
+869 RLAADETLQAIER
-882 VDASLDEVEDGIEG
+882 LDASLDDDTDSEPVVAGSV
-896 EVPAAPVADA
+896 VPASEMPAGSAD
-906 GDAVETPATDA
+906 

>member
-1 MAELAKEIIQVN
+1 MAELAKEIIPVN

-19 RSYLDY
+19 KSYLDY

-46 RRVLYAMSELG
+46 RRVLFAMNELG
-57 AHSNKPHFKS
+57 AHSNKAHFKS

-123 TESRM
+123 TEARMSR
-128 AKLTHELMADIDKET
+128 LTHELMADIDKET
-143 VDFQPNYDEKELEP
+143 VDFQLNYDEKEFEP
-157 TVMPTRV
+157 TVMPTRF
-164 PNLLING
+164 PNLLVNG

-181 NIPPHNLSE
+181 NIPPHNLTE
-190 VINAT
+190 VIDGL
-195 IALINAPELD
+195 IALINDPEID
-205 VDALMEYIPGPDFPT
+205 VDGLMQYIPGPDFPT
-220 AGIINGTA
+220 AGIINGTSGIVA
-228 GIINAYRT
+228 GYRT
-236 GRGRVRMRARAEIE
+236 GRGRVRMRARATIE
-250 VNQDTGR
+250 VNDDTGR
-257 EAIAV
+257 ESIIV

-277 IAELVKEKRLEGIS
+277 IAELVKEKKLEGLS

-302 RIFIEVK
+302 RIYMEVK
-309 RGESAEVVL
+309 RGDSADVVL

-342 PQLLNL
+342 PQTLNL
-348 KQILEAFI
+348 KQMLEAFI

-373 ARQRAHILEG
+373 ARNRAHILEG

-393 MIELIKTSANPNEAR
+393 MIELIKTSANPQEAR
-408 ERMLEKT
+408 ERMLAKT

-420 VGALLAAAGSEASR
+420 VGALLAASGADTSR
-434 PEDLAAEFGL
+434 PEDLPEGVGFLNGT
-444 HDGRYQLTE
+444 YQLTE
-453 TQATQI
+453 VQATQI

-470 EQEKLTDEYKVLLEA
+470 EQEKLTEEYKELLETIA
-485 IRGLIEILENPD
+485 GLIRILENPD

-507 LNLKE
+507 LNIKE

-517 RRSEIRASEEDLDIL
+517 RRSEIRHSEEDLDIL

-538 DVVVTLSHSGYAKRQ
+538 DVVVTLSHAGYAKRQ
-553 PVSAYRA
+553 PASAYRA
-560 QKRGGKGRNAAMTKD
+560 QRRGGRGRSAAATKE
-575 EDFIDK
+575 EDFIDQ

-595 STGRVFWL
+595 SSGRVFWL
-603 PVHQLPDAGPN
+603 SVYQLPEAGSN

-619 IINWLALEAG
+619 IINWIPLEAG
-629 EQVQAVLPVRAYDDS
+629 ERVQAVLPVREYDEG
-644 HFVFF
+644 HFVLF
-649 ATRNGM
+649 ATQDGT

-660 LTEFAYRLARGKIAI
+660 LTEFAYRLSRGKIAI
-675 NLDDGDAL
+675 NLDEGDAL
-683 VDVALT
+683 IGVAMT
-689 NGQREVMLFASN
+689 DGNRDVMLFASN
-701 GKAVRFAESGR
+701 GKAVRFAEK
-712 EDDADAVE
+712 E
-720 ESVDTDGA
+720 
-728 EDSGEDA
+728 
-735 VEVVAEGEGADRS
+735 
-748 RRGKGGVRSTGRN
+748 VRSTGRN
-761 SRGVRG
+761 TTGVRG
-767 IKLAKGES
+767 IRLAKGEQVRS
-775 VVSMIVIDGDGDIL
+775 LIVVEGDGDIL
-789 TASQRGYG
+789 TASERGYG
-797 KRTPVDEYPCKGRGT
+797 KRTPVEDYPRKGRGT
-812 QGVIALKTT
+812 QGVIALQTT
-821 ERNGA
+821 ARNGQ
-826 LVGAIQL
+826 LVGAVQL
-833 SDHHEVLMIS
+833 SDHHEVLLIS

-858 VGRNTQGVTLM
+858 VGRNTQGVTLIK
-869 RLAEDETLQTIER
+869 LAKEETLQAVER
-882 VDASLDEVEDGIEG
+882 LDASLDDEEESAAEVASLDG
-896 EVPAAPVADA
+896 PSPQA
-906 GDAVETPATDA
+906 

>member
-1 MAELAKEIIQVN
+1 MVDSTQEIIPVN

-46 RRVLYAMSELG
+46 RRVLYAMNELG
-57 AHSNKPHFKS
+57 AHSNKPYYKS

-75 GKYHPHGD
+75 GKFHPHGD
-83 QSVYDTL
+83 SAVYDTM

-98 LRYLLVDGQGNF
+98 LRYMQIDGQGNF
-110 GSVDGDSAAAMRY
+110 GSIDGDSAAAMRY
-123 TESRM
+123 TEARMSR
-128 AKLTHELMADIDKET
+128 LSHELLADIDKET
-143 VDFQPNYDEKELEP
+143 VDFQLNYDEKELEP
-157 TVMPTRV
+157 TVLPARV

-181 NIPPHNLSE
+181 NIPPHNLCE
-190 VINAT
+190 VVDAT
-195 IALINAPELD
+195 IALIDEPELD
-205 VDALMEYIPGPDFPT
+205 IDGLMEHIPGPDFPT
-220 AGIINGTA
+220 AGIINGVS
-228 GIINAYRT
+228 GIQLAYRT
-236 GRGRVRMRARAEIE
+236 GRGRVRIRAKADIEIAD
-250 VNQDTGR
+250 NGR
-257 EAIAV
+257 ESIIV

-277 IAELVKEKRLEGIS
+277 IAELVKEKKLEGIS

-302 RIFIEVK
+302 RIYIEVK
-309 RGESAEVVL
+309 RGDSAEVVL
-318 NNLYQQTQM
+318 NNLYQQTQL
-327 ESVFG
+327 ESFFG

-373 ARQRAHILEG
+373 ARARAHVLEG

-408 ERMLEKT
+408 ERMLSRT

-420 VGALLAAAGSEASR
+420 VATLLEAAGAEASR
-434 PEDLAAEFGL
+434 PEDLPKGVGL
-444 HDGRYQLTE
+444 VDGAYQLTE
-453 TQATQI
+453 TQAQQI

-470 EQEKLTDEYKVLLEA
+470 EQDKLTDEYRQLLET
-485 IRGLIEILENPD
+485 IRGLIEILEDPD

-507 LNLKE
+507 RAVKE
-512 EFGDA
+512 EFGDE
-517 RRSEIRASEEDLDIL
+517 RRSEIRQSEEDLDIL

-553 PVSAYRA
+553 PVSSYRA
-560 QKRGGKGRNAAMTKD
+560 QRRGGRGRNAATTKD
-575 EDFIDK
+575 EDFIDQ

-595 STGRVFWL
+595 SAGRVFWL
-603 PVHQLPDAGPN
+603 PVYQLPDAGPN

-619 IINWLALEAG
+619 IVNWLALE
-629 EQVQAVLPVRAYDDS
+629 EDEKVQAVVPVREYTDDQY
-644 HFVFF
+644 VFF
-649 ATRNGM
+649 ATRNGT

-660 LTEFAYRLARGKIAI
+660 LKEFEYRLARGKIAI
-675 NLDDGDAL
+675 NLDEGDAL
-683 VDVALT
+683 VNADLT
-689 NGQREVMLFASN
+689 DGSSDVMLFASN
-701 GKAVRFAESGR
+701 GKAVRFDENEVRAMGR
-712 EDDADAVE
+712 TA
-720 ESVDTDGA
+720 T
-728 EDSGEDA
+728 
-735 VEVVAEGEGADRS
+735 
-748 RRGKGGVRSTGRN
+748 
-761 SRGVRG
+761 GVRG
-767 IKLAKGES
+767 IRLADGEQ
-775 VVSMIVIDGDGDIL
+775 VCSMIVVVADGDGDIL
-789 TASQRGYG
+789 TATEHGYG
-797 KRTPVDEYPCKGRGT
+797 KRTPVSDYPRKGRGI
-812 QGVIALKTT
+812 QGVIAIQTS
-821 ERNGA
+821 ERNGN
-826 LVGAIQL
+826 LVGAVQIA
-833 SDHHEVLMIS
+833 DEHEVLLIS

-849 RTRAAEISQ
+849 RTRASEIAQ

-869 RLAEDETLQTIER
+869 RLGEGEKLQAIER
-882 VDASLDEVEDGIEG
+882 IDISIEENG
-896 EVPAAPVADA
+896 GDDA
-906 GDAVETPATDA
+906 GNGDGPAVHAGGDAQPDQPAP

>member
-1 MAELAKEIIQVN
+1 MAELAKEIIPVN

-46 RRVLYAMSELG
+46 RRVLFAMNELG
-57 AHSNKPHFKS
+57 AHANKPYYKS

-83 QSVYDTL
+83 TAVYDTL

-110 GSVDGDSAAAMRY
+110 GSIDGDAPAAMRY
-123 TESRM
+123 TEARMSRL
-128 AKLTHELMADIDKET
+128 AHELMADIDKDT

-164 PNLLING
+164 PNLLVNG
-171 SAGIAVGMAT
+171 AAGIAVGMAT
-181 NIPPHNLSE
+181 NIPPHNLRE
-190 VINAT
+190 VVDAT
-195 IALINAPELD
+195 IALIDDPAID
-205 VDALMEYIPGPDFPT
+205 IDGLMEYIPGPDFPT

-228 GIINAYRT
+228 GIRAAYHG
-236 GRGRVRMRARAEIE
+236 GRGRVRMRAKADIE
-250 VNQDTGR
+250 VNEDNGR
-257 EAIAV
+257 EAIVV
-262 TEIPYQVN
+262 TEIPYMVN

-277 IAELVKEKRLEGIS
+277 IAELVKEKKLEGIS

-302 RIFIEVK
+302 RIYIEVK

-318 NNLYQQTQM
+318 NNLYSQTPM

-348 KQILEAFI
+348 KQMLEAFV

-383 LTVALANIDE
+383 LTVALANIDA
-393 MIELIKTSANPNEAR
+393 MIELIKTSENPQVAK
-408 ERMLEKT
+408 ERMLARV

-420 VGALLAAAGSEASR
+420 VGTLLAAAGAEASR
-434 PEDLAAEFGL
+434 PEDLPKGVGL
-444 HDGRYQLTE
+444 VAGGYQLTE
-453 TQATQI
+453 TQAQQI

-470 EQEKLTDEYKVLLEA
+470 EQEKLTEEYRQLLETIA
-485 IRGLIEILENPD
+485 GLIRILENPD
-497 VLLEVIRTEL
+497 VLMDVIRTEL
-507 LNLKE
+507 DNLKA
-512 EFGDA
+512 EFGDD

-538 DVVVTLSHSGYAKRQ
+538 DVVVTLSHAGYAKRQ

-560 QKRGGKGRNAAMTKD
+560 QRRGGRGRSAAATKE
-575 EDFIDK
+575 EDFIDQ

-595 STGRVFWL
+595 SAGRVFWL
-603 PVHQLPDAGPN
+603 PVYQLPEAGPN

-619 IINWLALEAG
+619 IVNWIPLEAG
-629 EQVQAVLPVRAYDDS
+629 EQVQAVLPVREYS
-644 HFVFF
+644 ENCFVFF
-649 ATRNGM
+649 ATRKGT

-660 LTEFAYRLARGKIAI
+660 LTEYAYRLARGKIAI
-675 NLDDGDAL
+675 NLEEGDAL
-683 VDVALT
+683 VGVALSD
-689 NGQREVMLFASN
+689 GSRDIMLFASN
-701 GKAVRFAESGR
+701 GKAVRFAGNTVRPMGR
-712 EDDADAVE
+712 TATGVR
-720 ESVDTDGA
+720 GMRL
-728 EDSGEDA
+728 
-735 VEVVAEGEGADRS
+735 AEGEE
-748 RRGKGGVRSTGRN
+748 VRSL
-761 SRGVRG
+761 VV
-767 IKLAKGES
+767 LEGE
-775 VVSMIVIDGDGDIL
+775 GDIL
-789 TASQRGYG
+789 TASERGYG
-797 KRTPVDEYPCKGRGT
+797 KRTPVADYPKKGRGT
-812 QGVIALKTT
+812 QGVIALQTT
-821 ERNGA
+821 ERNGR

-833 SDHHEVLMIS
+833 SEHHEVLLIS

-849 RTRAAEISQ
+849 RTRASEIAQ

-869 RLAEDETLQTIER
+869 RLAEDEKLQGIER
-882 VDASLDEVEDGIEG
+882 VDASLEDDAETAGTGEMGMEMPAPEIEP
-896 EVPAAPVADA
+896 ES
-906 GDAVETPATDA
+906 

>member
-1 MAELAKEIIQVN
+1 MTDLAKEIIPVN

-46 RRVLYAMSELG
+46 RRVLFAMNELG
-57 AHSNKPHFKS
+57 AHSNKPYYKS

-110 GSVDGDSAAAMRY
+110 GSVDGDNAAAMRY
-123 TESRM
+123 TEARM
-128 AKLTHELMADIDKET
+128 AKLTHELMADIDKDT
-143 VDFQPNYDEKELEP
+143 VDFQPNYDEKEQEP
-157 TVMPTRV
+157 TVMPSRF
-164 PNLLING
+164 PNLLVNG

-190 VINAT
+190 VIDAT
-195 IALINAPELD
+195 IALLDNPEID
-205 VDALMEYIPGPDFPT
+205 IEGLMEHIPGPDFPT
-220 AGIINGTA
+220 AGIINGVG
-228 GIINAYRT
+228 GIHVAYRT
-236 GRGRVRMRARAEIE
+236 GRGRVRMRARAEVE
-250 VNQDTGR
+250 VADNGR
-257 EAIAV
+257 EAIIV

-277 IAELVKEKRLEGIS
+277 IAELVKEKKLEGIS

-309 RGESAEVVL
+309 RGDSAEVVL

-348 KQILEAFI
+348 KQILEAFV

-373 ARQRAHILEG
+373 ARARAHILEG

-393 MIELIKTSANPNEAR
+393 MIELIKTSANPTEAR
-408 ERMLEKT
+408 ERMLAKT

-420 VGALLAAAGSEASR
+420 VGSLLAASGAEASR
-434 PEDLAAEFGL
+434 PEDLPRGVGFI
-444 HDGRYQLTE
+444 DDRYQLTE
-453 TQATQI
+453 VQATQI

-470 EQEKLTDEYKVLLEA
+470 EQEKLTEEYRQLLDTIA
-485 IRGLIEILENPD
+485 GLIRILENPD
-497 VLLEVIRTEL
+497 VLKEVIREEL
-507 LNLKE
+507 LNVKA

-517 RRSEIRASEEDLDIL
+517 RRSEIRQSEEDLDIL

-538 DVVVTLSHSGYAKRQ
+538 DMVVTLSHAGYAKRQ
-553 PVSAYRA
+553 PASSYRA
-560 QKRGGKGRNAAMTKD
+560 QKRGGRGRNAATTKD
-575 EDFIDK
+575 EDFIDQ

-595 STGRVFWL
+595 SKGRVFWL
-603 PVHQLPDAGPN
+603 AVHQLPEAGPN

-619 IINWLALEAG
+619 IINWIPLEG
-629 EQVQAVLPVRAYDDS
+629 DEKVQAVLPVREYAQGRY
-644 HFVFF
+644 VFF
-649 ATRNGM
+649 ATRNGT

-660 LTEFAYRLARGKIAI
+660 LTEFAFRLARGKIAI
-675 NLDDGDAL
+675 NLDEGDAL
-683 VDVALT
+683 VGVALT
-689 NGQREVMLFASN
+689 DGERDVLLFASN
-701 GKAVRFAESGR
+701 GKAVRFG
-712 EDDADAVE
+712 E
-720 ESVDTDGA
+720 EA
-728 EDSGEDA
+728 
-735 VEVVAEGEGADRS
+735 
-748 RRGKGGVRSTGRN
+748 VRSMGRTAT
-761 SRGVRG
+761 GVRG
-767 IKLAKGES
+767 IRLAKGED
-775 VVSMIVIDGDGDIL
+775 VVSLIVAERAAGAGAESEDEAADDVAESGDEAVLETVQDESGCYIL
-789 TASQRGYG
+789 TATENGYG
-797 KRTPVDEYPCKGRGT
+797 KRTPLADYPRKGRGT
-812 QGVIALKTT
+812 QGVIGIQTN
-821 ERNGA
+821 ERNGR
-826 LVGAIQL
+826 LVGAL
-833 SDHHEVLMIS
+833 LLGNTDEVMLIS

-849 RTRAAEISQ
+849 RTRSTEISC
-858 VGRNTQGVTLM
+858 VGRNTQGVTLI
-869 RLAEDETLQTIER
+869 RLSKGEKLQAIER
-882 VDASLDEVEDGIEG
+882 LDASLEEEEDAAAADASA
-896 EVPAAPVADA
+896 EVPPPSPA
-906 GDAVETPATDA
+906 G

>member
-1 MAELAKEIIQVN
+1 MAESAKEIIPVN

-46 RRVLYAMSELG
+46 RRVLFAMNELG
-57 AHSNKPHFKS
+57 AHSNKPYYKS

-83 QSVYDTL
+83 TAVYDTL

-98 LRYLLVDGQGNF
+98 LRYMLVDGQGNF
-110 GSVDGDSAAAMRY
+110 GSIDGDSAAAMRY
-123 TESRM
+123 TEARMSR
-128 AKLTHELMADIDKET
+128 LSHELMADIDKET

-157 TVMPTRV
+157 SVMPARV
-164 PNLLING
+164 PNLLVNG

-190 VINAT
+190 VVDAT
-195 IALINAPELD
+195 IALIDDPSID
-205 VDALMEYIPGPDFPT
+205 VEGLMQHIPGPDFPT
-220 AGIINGTA
+220 AGIINGVG
-228 GIINAYRT
+228 GIHLAYRT
-236 GRGRVRMRARAEIE
+236 GRGRVRIRAKAEIE
-250 VNQDTGR
+250 IDEDSGR
-257 EAIAV
+257 EAIVV
-262 TEIPYQVN
+262 TELPYQVN
-270 KARLIEK
+270 KATLIQK
-277 IAELVKEKRLEGIS
+277 IAELVKEKKIEGIYGPDF
-291 ELRDESDKDGM
+291 RDESDKDGM
-302 RIFIEVK
+302 RIYIPVRK
-309 RGESAEVVL
+309 DTSAEVLL

-348 KQILEAFI
+348 KQILEAFV

-373 ARQRAHILEG
+373 ARARAHILEG

-393 MIELIKTSANPNEAR
+393 MIELIKTSENPQVAKD
-408 ERMLEKT
+408 RMLARS
-415 WEPGL
+415 WQPGL
-420 VGALLAAAGSEASR
+420 VGALLAAAGAEASR
-434 PEDLAAEFGL
+434 PEDLPDGVGL
-444 HDGRYQLTE
+444 VDGNYQLTD
-453 TQATQI
+453 TQAQQI

-470 EQEKLTDEYKVLLEA
+470 EQEKLTEEYRELLEA

-507 LNLKE
+507 RNLKE

-517 RRSEIRASEEDLDIL
+517 RRSEIRGSEEDLDIL

-538 DVVVTLSHSGYAKRQ
+538 DVVVTLSHAGYAKRQ

-560 QKRGGKGRNAAMTKD
+560 QKRGGRGRAAAATKE
-575 EDFIDK
+575 EDFIDR

-595 STGRVFWL
+595 SAGRVFWL

-619 IINWLALEAG
+619 IVNWIPLEAG
-629 EQVQAVLPVRAYDDS
+629 EQVQAVLPVREYDDS
-644 HFVFF
+644 HYVLF
-649 ATRNGM
+649 ATRHGT
-655 VKKTP
+655 VKKTA
-660 LTEFAYRLARGKIAI
+660 LSEFSYRLQRGKIAI
-675 NLDDGDAL
+675 NLDEGDAL

-689 NGQREVMLFASN
+689 DGTRDVMLFASN
-701 GKAVRFAESGR
+701 GKAVRFAEKEVRAMGR
-712 EDDADAVE
+712 TA
-720 ESVDTDGA
+720 T
-728 EDSGEDA
+728 
-735 VEVVAEGEGADRS
+735 
-748 RRGKGGVRSTGRN
+748 
-761 SRGVRG
+761 GVRG
-767 IKLAKGES
+767 IRLATGEA
-775 VVSMIVIDGDGDIL
+775 VVSLIVVDGDGDIL
-789 TASQRGYG
+789 TASARGYG
-797 KRTPVDEYPCKGRGT
+797 KRTPVDEYPRKGRGT
-812 QGVIALKTT
+812 QGVLAIKTS
-821 ERNGA
+821 ERNGK

-833 SDHHEVLMIS
+833 SDHHEVLLIS

-849 RTRAAEISQ
+849 RTRASEISQ

-869 RLAEDETLQTIER
+869 RLAADESLQAVER
-882 VDASLDEVEDGIEG
+882 VDASLDDEAEG
-896 EVPAAPVADA
+896 EPIPGSVTGASEEPRS
-906 GDAVETPATDA
+906 TL